1 MKKKIRFSSMVLM
14 MGLIPTIVATVLCVV
29 IAGVQIRKNMEE
41 AYVQKLQA
49 AATSLTKN
57 YEEQLWAKGE
67 IEYEESHDFVDSL
80 KEQDID
86 LTVFEGDTRFMTSL
100 YKADG
105 QRNEGSQA
113 GADVY
118 AQVKTG
124 QDYSSHNTMI
134 NDQKY
139 FVYYVPLYSDEA
151 ETQFYGMG
159 FAGSPAAD
167 VEKSV
172 NHIIFLLILSGVIV
186 CIIASVAIV
195 LISKK
200 VSAPLAVIVEA
211 AQSIAGGDITDTFE
225 VSSGVD
231 EFDKVVSAIDELHE
245 TLGKA
250 VFGIKDMAQVL
261 EDKTGHVSS
270 LAETASVGTDQISQA
285 INELAIGAQQMAESV
300 QDVNTMIIEM
310 GNSLG
315 DIEENVEML
324 SAGSESIKAANNE
337 ASDYMIQV
345 AKASDSSVVATR
357 EISEQIE
364 ETNAAI
370 SNIGHAVQLILSIA
384 SQTQLLALNA
394 SIEAARAGEA
404 GRGFAVVAE
413 EISALAQQSS
423 DGANEI
429 RQIADQMTK
438 MSGETVKKAEGI
450 ALIINEEKE
459 SIDATRSKVEILS
472 AEVEKAIEE
481 IAIIR
486 DKVESLGGVKD
497 GIMSNVSDLSSV
509 SEENAASNE
518 EVTASVENIAMAV
531 SDTKDESI
539 TMSDLSRK
547 MSELVSF
554 FK

>member
-1 MKKKIRFSSMVLM
+1 MRKKIKFSSMVLM

-124 QDYSSHNTMI
+124 QDYSSHNMII

-172 NHIIFLLILSGVIV
+172 NHIIFLLILAGVIV

-245 TLGKA
+245 TLGRA

-539 TMSDLSRK
+539 TMSDLSRQ

>member
-172 NHIIFLLILSGVIV
+172 NHIIFLLILAGVIV

-245 TLGKA
+245 TLGRA

-324 SAGSESIKAANNE
+324 SAGSESIKAANNK

-547 MSELVSF
+547 MNELVSF

>member
-172 NHIIFLLILSGVIV
+172 NHIIFLLILAGVIV

-245 TLGKA
+245 TLGRA

-547 MSELVSF
+547 MNELVSF

>member
-1 MKKKIRFSSMVLM
+1 MKKKIKFSSMVLLI
-14 MGLIPTIVATVLCVV
+14 GLIPTIVATVLCVV

-41 AYVQKLQA
+41 AYIQKLQA

-57 YEEQLWAKGE
+57 YEEQLRAKGE

-80 KEQDID
+80 KDQDID

-100 YKADG
+100 RKADG

-124 QDYSSHNTMI
+124 QDFSSHNTVI

-151 ETQFYGMG
+151 KTQFYGMG

-167 VEKSV
+167 VESSV
-172 NHIIFLLILSGVIV
+172 NHIIFLLILAGVIV

-211 AQSIAGGDITDTFE
+211 AQSIAGGDITDTYE

-231 EFDKVVSAIDELHE
+231 EFDKVVKAIDELHDN
-245 TLGKA
+245 LGRA
-250 VFGIKDMAQVL
+250 VSGIKDMAQVL

-300 QDVNTMIIEM
+300 QDVNTMVIEM

-324 SAGSESIKAANNE
+324 SEGSESIKAANNE

-429 RQIADQMTK
+429 RQIADRMTK

-459 SIDATRSKVEILS
+459 AIDATQSKVEVLS
-472 AEVEKAIEE
+472 AEVEKAMEE

-497 GIMSNVSDLSSV
+497 GIMSNVSDLSSI
-509 SEENAASNE
+509 SQENAASNE

-531 SDTKDESI
+531 SDTKDESVTI
-539 TMSDLSRK
+539 SQLSHQ
-547 MSELVSF
+547 MNELVSF

>member
-1 MKKKIRFSSMVLM
+1 MKKKIKFSSMVLLI
-14 MGLIPTIVATVLCVV
+14 GLIPTIVATVLCVV

-41 AYVQKLQA
+41 AYIQKLQA

-57 YEEQLWAKGE
+57 YEKQLRTKGE

-80 KEQDID
+80 KDQDID

-100 YKADG
+100 RKADG

-124 QDYSSHNTMI
+124 QDFSSHNTVI

-151 ETQFYGMG
+151 KTQFYGMG

-167 VEKSV
+167 VENSV
-172 NHIIFLLILSGVIV
+172 NHIIFLLILAGVIV

-211 AQSIAGGDITDTFE
+211 AQSIAGGDITETFE

-231 EFDKVVSAIDELHE
+231 EFDKVVKAIDELHDN
-245 TLGKA
+245 LGRA
-250 VFGIKDMAQVL
+250 VSGIKDMAQVL

-285 INELAIGAQQMAESV
+285 INELAIGAQQMAGRV
-300 QDVNTMIIEM
+300 QDVNTMVIEM

-429 RQIADQMTK
+429 RQIADRMTK

-459 SIDATRSKVEILS
+459 AIDATQSKVEVLS

-497 GIMSNVSDLSSV
+497 GIMSNVSDLSSI
-509 SEENAASNE
+509 SQENAASNE

-531 SDTKDESI
+531 SDTKDESVTI
-539 TMSDLSRK
+539 SQLSHQ
-547 MSELVSF
+547 MNELVSF

>member
-1 MKKKIRFSSMVLM
+1 MKKKIKFSSMVLLI
-14 MGLIPTIVATVLCVV
+14 GLIPTIVATVLCVV

-41 AYVQKLQA
+41 AYIQKLQA

-57 YEEQLWAKGE
+57 YEKQLRTKGE

-80 KEQDID
+80 KDQDID

-100 YKADG
+100 RKADG

-124 QDYSSHNTMI
+124 QDFSSHNTVI

-151 ETQFYGMG
+151 KTQFYGMG

-167 VEKSV
+167 VENSV
-172 NHIIFLLILSGVIV
+172 NHIIFLLILAGVIV

-211 AQSIAGGDITDTFE
+211 AQSIAGGDITETFE

-231 EFDKVVSAIDELHE
+231 EFDKVVKAIDELHDN
-245 TLGKA
+245 LGRA
-250 VFGIKDMAQVL
+250 VSGIKDMAQVL

-285 INELAIGAQQMAESV
+285 INELAIGAQQMAGSV
-300 QDVNTMIIEM
+300 QDVNTMVIEM

-429 RQIADQMTK
+429 RQIADRMTK

-459 SIDATRSKVEILS
+459 AIDATQSKVEVLS
-472 AEVEKAIEE
+472 AEVEKAMEE

-497 GIMSNVSDLSSV
+497 GIMSNVSDLSSI
-509 SEENAASNE
+509 SQENAASNE

-531 SDTKDESI
+531 SDTKDESVTI
-539 TMSDLSRK
+539 SQLSHQ
-547 MSELVSF
+547 MNELVSF

>member
-41 AYVQKLQA
+41 AYIQKLQA

-86 LTVFEGDTRFMTSL
+86 LTVFEGDTRLMTSL

-118 AQVKTG
+118 AQVKMG
-124 QDYSSHNTMI
+124 QDYSSHNTVI

-172 NHIIFLLILSGVIV
+172 NHIIFLLILAGVIV

-211 AQSIAGGDITDTFE
+211 AQSIAGGDITDKFE

-300 QDVNTMIIEM
+300 QDVNTMVIEM

-547 MSELVSF
+547 MNELVSF

>member
-1 MKKKIRFSSMVLM
+1 MKKKIKFSSMVLLI
-14 MGLIPTIVATVLCVV
+14 GLIPTIVATVLCVV

-41 AYVQKLQA
+41 AYIQKLQA

-57 YEEQLWAKGE
+57 YEKQLRAKGE

-80 KEQDID
+80 KDQDID

-100 YKADG
+100 RKADG

-124 QDYSSHNTMI
+124 QDFSSHNTVI

-151 ETQFYGMG
+151 KTQFYGMG

-167 VEKSV
+167 VENSV
-172 NHIIFLLILSGVIV
+172 NHIIFLLILAGVIV

-211 AQSIAGGDITDTFE
+211 AQSIAGGNITDTFE

-231 EFDKVVSAIDELHE
+231 EFDKVVKAIDELHDN
-245 TLGKA
+245 LGRA
-250 VFGIKDMAQVL
+250 VSGIKDMAQVL

-270 LAETASVGTDQISQA
+270 LAETSSVGTDQISQA

-300 QDVNTMIIEM
+300 QDVNTMVIEM

-324 SAGSESIKAANNE
+324 SEGSESIKAANNE

-429 RQIADQMTK
+429 RQIADRMTK

-459 SIDATRSKVEILS
+459 AIDATQSKVEVLS
-472 AEVEKAIEE
+472 AEVEKAMEE

-497 GIMSNVSDLSSV
+497 GIMSNVSDLSSI
-509 SEENAASNE
+509 SQENAASNE

-531 SDTKDESI
+531 SDTKDESVTI
-539 TMSDLSRK
+539 SQLSHQ
-547 MSELVSF
+547 MNELVSF

>member
-41 AYVQKLQA
+41 AYIQKLQA

-118 AQVKTG
+118 AQVKMG
-124 QDYSSHNTMI
+124 QDYSSHNTVI

-172 NHIIFLLILSGVIV
+172 NHIIFLLILAGVIV

-211 AQSIAGGDITDTFE
+211 AQSIAGGDITDKFE

-300 QDVNTMIIEM
+300 QDVNTMVIEM

-547 MSELVSF
+547 MNELVSF

>member
-1 MKKKIRFSSMVLM
+1 MKKKIKFSSMVLLI
-14 MGLIPTIVATVLCVV
+14 GLIPTIVATVLCVV

-41 AYVQKLQA
+41 AYIQKLQA

-57 YEEQLWAKGE
+57 YEKQLRAKGE

-80 KEQDID
+80 KDQDID

-100 YKADG
+100 RKADG

-124 QDYSSHNTMI
+124 QDFSSHNTVI

-151 ETQFYGMG
+151 KTQFYGMG

-167 VEKSV
+167 VENSV
-172 NHIIFLLILSGVIV
+172 NHIIFLLILAGVIV

-231 EFDKVVSAIDELHE
+231 EFDKVVKAIDELHDN
-245 TLGKA
+245 LGRA
-250 VFGIKDMAQVL
+250 VSGIKDMAQVL

-300 QDVNTMIIEM
+300 QDVNTMVIEM

-429 RQIADQMTK
+429 RQIADRMTK

-459 SIDATRSKVEILS
+459 AIDATQSKVEVLS
-472 AEVEKAIEE
+472 AEVEKAMEE

-497 GIMSNVSDLSSV
+497 GIMSNVSDLSSI
-509 SEENAASNE
+509 SQENAASNE

-531 SDTKDESI
+531 SDTKDESVTI
-539 TMSDLSRK
+539 SQLSHQ
-547 MSELVSF
+547 MNELVSF

>member
-1 MKKKIRFSSMVLM
+1 MKKKIKFSSMVLLI
-14 MGLIPTIVATVLCVV
+14 GLIPTIVATVLCVV

-41 AYVQKLQA
+41 AYIQKLQA

-57 YEEQLWAKGE
+57 YEKQLRTKGE

-80 KEQDID
+80 KDQDID

-100 YKADG
+100 RKADG

-124 QDYSSHNTMI
+124 QDFSSHNTVI

-151 ETQFYGMG
+151 KTQFYGMG

-167 VEKSV
+167 VENSV
-172 NHIIFLLILSGVIV
+172 NHIIFLLILAGVIV

-211 AQSIAGGDITDTFE
+211 AQSIAGGDITETFE

-231 EFDKVVSAIDELHE
+231 EFDKVVKAIDELHDN
-245 TLGKA
+245 LGRA
-250 VFGIKDMAQVL
+250 VSGIKDMAQVL

-300 QDVNTMIIEM
+300 QDVNTMVIEM

-429 RQIADQMTK
+429 RQIADRMTK

-459 SIDATRSKVEILS
+459 AIDATQSKVEVLS
-472 AEVEKAIEE
+472 AEVEKAMEE

-497 GIMSNVSDLSSV
+497 GIMSNVSDLSSI
-509 SEENAASNE
+509 SQENAASNE

-531 SDTKDESI
+531 SDTKDESVTI
-539 TMSDLSRK
+539 SQLSHQ
-547 MSELVSF
+547 MNELVSF